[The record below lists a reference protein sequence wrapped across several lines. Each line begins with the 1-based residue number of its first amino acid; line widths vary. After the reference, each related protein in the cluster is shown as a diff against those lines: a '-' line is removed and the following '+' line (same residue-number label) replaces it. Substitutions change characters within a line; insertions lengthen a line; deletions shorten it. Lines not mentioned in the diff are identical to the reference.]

1 MPLIKK
7 TDKIFENIKRL
18 RQIFYIASKY
28 GFGDLI
34 ERLSLQQY
42 IPLHERIII
51 KILAGN
57 KKKKIDGPP
66 IEKRLRLAFEE
77 LGPTFIKLGQIL
89 SSRPDLATPAFAK
102 EFFKLHDDMTPLD
115 YDTIKEVITQELGK
129 DIEDVFEKFNKSPHA
144 VASIA
149 QVHKAVLKNGM
160 EVVVKIRKP
169 YIGRTIE
176 SDISILS
183 FLAPLIEKFIPESKT
198 FNPVGIVNE
207 FSKAIR
213 KELDFNIEAYNCIT
227 FMDNFRNSADVHIPK
242 IYQEY
247 TTRKIL
253 VIELLNG
260 KRISDIDM
268 QTLSPGFRKLEAEKI
283 ANAYFK
289 QILEDGFFHADP
301 HPANILIMED
311 GKIAFLDFGIIGKI
325 DKTAIESV
333 INTFEGLM
341 TKDFRKLA
349 NQYVNLGFF
358 DSNIGDFNEFKE
370 EFTGQLSDFLSPYY
384 DKSLKE
390 IDLSAYISKV
400 SEIFGKF
407 KIKIPPDLF
416 LINKTLILLESLIRD
431 IDPDFK
437 LIDAGLKYSKNAAKK
452 HLLETYRLKRFKEI
466 YYDFWELA
474 NIFPK
479 QLKNILDKF
488 SRDLVKIEIKTP
500 DIDALSNSLNKTSS
514 RISFSLII
522 AALIV
527 GSSYLMNSTATA
539 NRGSVIQTLGIAG
552 YIAAA
557 ALGLWLVISIIIS
570 GKY

>member
-1 MPLIKK
+1 M
-7 TDKIFENIKRL
+7 
-18 RQIFYIASKY
+18 
-28 GFGDLI
+28 
-34 ERLSLQQY
+34 RLSLQQY

-51 KILAGN
+51 KIAIGN
-57 KKKKIDGPP
+57 KKKKIDEPV
-66 IEKRLRLAFEE
+66 EKRLRLAFEE
-77 LGPTFIKLGQIL
+77 LGTTFIKLGQIL
-89 SSRPDLATPAFAK
+89 SSRPDIVTPEFAK
-102 EFFKLHDDMTPLD
+102 EFFKLHDEMAPID
-115 YDTIKEVITQELGK
+115 YNTIKAVVTQELGK
-129 DIEDVFEKFNKSPHA
+129 DIENIFEKFNEVPHA

-149 QVHKAVLKNGM
+149 QVHKAVLKNGK

-169 YIGRTIE
+169 DIGRIIE

-183 FLAPLIEKFIPESKT
+183 FLAPLIEKFIPESKM
-198 FNPVGIVNE
+198 FNPTGIVDE

-227 FMDNFRNSADVHIPK
+227 FREHFRNSSDVRIPK

-260 KRISDIDM
+260 KRINDVDL
-268 QTLSPGFRKLEAEKI
+268 QKLSPAFKKLTAEKI

-301 HPANILIMED
+301 HPANILIMDD
-311 GKIAFLDFGIIGKI
+311 GKIAFLDFGIVGKI
-325 DKTAIESV
+325 DKTAITSV
-333 INTFEGLM
+333 INTFEGLV
-341 TKDFRKLA
+341 TKDFRKLV

-358 DSNIGDFNEFKE
+358 DSNIADFNEFKE
-370 EFTGQLSDFLSPYY
+370 EFTKQLSDFLSPYY

-400 SEIFGKF
+400 SEMFGKF
-407 KIKIPPDLF
+407 KIKVPSDLF
-416 LINKTLILLESLIRD
+416 LINKTLILLEALIREL
-431 IDPDFK
+431 DPDFK
-437 LIDAGLKYSKNAAKK
+437 LIDAGLKYSENAAKK
-452 HLLETYRLKRFKEI
+452 QLLETFKLKRFKEI
-466 YYDFWELA
+466 YYDFLELV

-479 QLKNILDKF
+479 QLKNILDKLA
-488 SRDLVKIEIKTP
+488 RDLIRIEVKTP
-500 DIDALSNSLNKTSS
+500 DIETLSTSLNKTSS

-527 GSSYLMNSTATA
+527 GSSYLMNSTAT
-539 NRGSVIQTLGIAG
+539 NDGSIIQTLGIIG
-552 YIAAA
+552 YIIAVI
-557 ALGLWLVISIIIS
+557 LGLWLVISIIMS

>member
-1 MPLIKK
+1 MPTYKK
-7 TDKIFENIKRL
+7 ALKIFENIKRL
-18 RQIFYIASKY
+18 RQILYVASKY
-28 GFGDLI
+28 GFNDLI

-51 KILAGN
+51 KIIIGN
-57 KKKKIDGPP
+57 KKKKIDEPV
-66 IEKRLRLAFEE
+66 EKRLRLAFEE
-77 LGPTFIKLGQIL
+77 LGTTFIKLGQIL
-89 SSRPDLATPAFAK
+89 SSRPDLVTPEFAK
-102 EFFKLHDDMTPLD
+102 EFFKLHDEMTSID
-115 YDTIKEVITQELGK
+115 YNTIKEVVTQELGK
-129 DIEDVFEKFNKSPHA
+129 DIESIFEKFNKVPHA

-149 QVHKAVLKNGM
+149 QVHKAVLKNGK

-169 YIGRTIE
+169 GIGRIIE

-183 FLAPLIEKFIPESKT
+183 FLAPLIEKFIPESRM

-207 FSKAIR
+207 FSKTIR

-227 FMDNFRNSADVHIPK
+227 FREHFRNSSDVRIPK

-253 VIELLNG
+253 VIELLDG
-260 KRISDIDM
+260 KRINDVDL
-268 QTLSPGFRKLEAEKI
+268 QKLPLAFKKLTAEKI

-301 HPANILIMED
+301 HPANILIMDD
-311 GKIAFLDFGIIGKI
+311 GKIAFLDFGIVGKI
-325 DKTAIESV
+325 DKTAITSV
-333 INTFEGLM
+333 IATFEGLM

-370 EFTGQLSDFLSPYY
+370 EFTKQLSDFLSPYY

-390 IDLSAYISKV
+390 IDLSAYITKV

-407 KIKIPPDLF
+407 KVKIPPDLF
-416 LINKTLILLESLIRD
+416 LINKTLILLEALIREL
-431 IDPDFK
+431 DPDFK
-437 LIDAGLKYSKNAAKK
+437 MIDAGLKYSKNAAKK
-452 HLLETYRLKRFKEI
+452 QLLETFRLKRFKEI
-466 YYDFWELA
+466 YYDFWELV

-479 QLKNILDKF
+479 QLKNILDKLA
-488 SRDLVKIEIKTP
+488 RDLIRIEVKTP
-500 DIDALSNSLNKTSS
+500 DIETLSNSLNKTSS

-527 GSSYLMNSTATA
+527 GSSYLMNSAATS
-539 NRGSVIQTLGIAG
+539 NGSIIQTLGIIG
-552 YIAAA
+552 YIVAVI
-557 ALGLWLVISIIIS
+557 LGLWLVINIIMS

>member
-1 MPLIKK
+1 MPTYKK
-7 TDKIFENIKRL
+7 AHKIFENIKRL
-18 RQIFYIASKY
+18 RQILYVASKY

-42 IPLHERIII
+42 IPLYERIII
-51 KILAGN
+51 KIITSN
-57 KKKKIDGPP
+57 KKKKINEP

-77 LGPTFIKLGQIL
+77 LGTTFIKLGQIL
-89 SSRPDLATPAFAK
+89 SSRPDLVTPEFAK
-102 EFFKLHDDMTPLD
+102 EFFKLHDEMIPLD
-115 YDTIKEVITQELGK
+115 YDAIKAVVTQELGK
-129 DIEDVFEKFNKSPHA
+129 DIESIFAKFNKTPHA

-149 QVHKAVLKNGM
+149 QVHKAVLKNGK
-160 EVVVKIRKP
+160 EVVVKVRKP
-169 YIGRTIE
+169 GIGRTIE

-183 FLAPLIEKFIPESKT
+183 FLAPLIEKFIPESNML
-198 FNPVGIVNE
+198 NPVGIVNE

-227 FMDNFRNSADVHIPK
+227 FREHFRDSGDVRIPK

-253 VIELLNG
+253 VMELLEG
-260 KRISDIDM
+260 KRINDVNL
-268 QTLSPGFRKLEAEKI
+268 QKSPPAFKKLAAEKI

-301 HPANILIMED
+301 HPANILIMDD
-311 GKIAFLDFGIIGKI
+311 GKIAFLDFGIVGKI
-325 DKTAIESV
+325 DKTAITSV

-341 TKDFRKLA
+341 TKDFRKLV

-370 EFTGQLSDFLSPYY
+370 EFTKQLSDFLSPYY

-416 LINKTLILLESLIRD
+416 LINKTLILLEALIRD
-431 IDPDFK
+431 LDPDFK

-452 HLLETYRLKRFKEI
+452 QLMETYQLKRFKEI

-488 SRDLVKIEIKTP
+488 ARDLVRIEIKTP
-500 DIDALSNSLNKTSS
+500 DIEALSTSLNKTSS

-527 GSSYLMNSTATA
+527 GSSYLMNSVSTSH
-539 NRGSVIQTLGIAG
+539 GSIIQTLGIIG
-552 YIAAA
+552 YIVAVI
-557 ALGLWLVISIIIS
+557 LGLWLVISIIIS

>member
-1 MPLIKK
+1 MPVYKK
-7 TDKIFENIKRL
+7 ARKIFEDVKRL
-18 RQIFYIASKY
+18 RQILYVVSKY

-34 ERLSLQQY
+34 EKLSLQQY

-51 KILAGN
+51 KMVAGGKKN
-57 KKKKIDGPP
+57 KINEP

-77 LGPTFIKLGQIL
+77 LGATFIKLGQIL
-89 SSRPDLATPAFAK
+89 SSRPDLVTPEFAN
-102 EFFKLHDDMTPLD
+102 EFFKLHDDMIPLG
-115 YDTIKEVITQELGK
+115 YSVIKEVVTQELGK
-129 DIEDVFEKFNKSPHA
+129 DIENIFESFNKVPHA

-149 QVHKAVLKNGM
+149 QVHKAVLKNGRK
-160 EVVVKIRKP
+160 VVVKIRKP
-169 YIGRTIE
+169 HIGRTIE

-183 FLAPLIEKFIPESKT
+183 FLAPLIEKFVPESKM
-198 FNPVGIVNE
+198 FNPVGIVDE

-227 FMDNFRNSADVHIPK
+227 FGEHFKNSSDVRIPK

-253 VIELLNG
+253 VIELLEG
-260 KRISDIDM
+260 KRINDVDL
-268 QTLSPGFRKLEAEKI
+268 QGLSHSFKKLAAEKI

-301 HPANILIMED
+301 HPANILIMDD
-311 GKIAFLDFGIIGKI
+311 GKIAFLDFGIVGKI
-325 DKTAIESV
+325 DKTAITSV

-341 TKDFRKLA
+341 TKDFRKLV

-358 DSNIGDFNEFKE
+358 DSNIGDLSKFKE
-370 EFTGQLSDFLSPYY
+370 EFTKQLSDFLNPYY
-384 DKSLKE
+384 DKSFKE
-390 IDLSAYISKV
+390 IDLSAYIAKV
-400 SEIFGKF
+400 SEMFGKF

-416 LINKTLILLESLIRD
+416 LINKTLILLEALIRD
-431 IDPDFK
+431 LDPDFK
-437 LIDAGLKYSKNAAKK
+437 LIDAGLKYSKSAAKK
-452 HLLETYRLKRFKEI
+452 QFLEIYQLKLFKEI
-466 YYDFWELA
+466 YYDFWELI

-479 QLKNILDKF
+479 HLKNILDKF
-488 SRDLVKIEIKTP
+488 ARDLVRIEIRTP
-500 DIDALSNSLNKTSS
+500 DIETLSNSLNKTSS

-527 GSSYLMNSTATA
+527 GSSYLMNSAST
-539 NRGSVIQTLGIAG
+539 SHVSIIQTLGIIG
-552 YIAAA
+552 YIVAVI
-557 ALGLWLVISIIIS
+557 LGLWLVINIIMS

>member
-1 MPLIKK
+1 MPAYKK
-7 TDKIFENIKRL
+7 ARKIFEDIKRL
-18 RQIFYIASKY
+18 RQILYIASKY
-28 GFGDLI
+28 GFGDLT
-34 ERLSLQQY
+34 ERLSLQRY

-51 KILAGN
+51 KIITGN
-57 KKKKIDGPP
+57 KKKKIDEP

-77 LGPTFIKLGQIL
+77 LGTTFIKLGQIL
-89 SSRPDLATPAFAK
+89 SSRPDLVTPEFSK
-102 EFFKLHDDMTPLD
+102 EFFKLHDEMIPLD
-115 YDTIKEVITQELGK
+115 YNTIKAVVTQELGK
-129 DIEDVFEKFNKSPHA
+129 DIESIFKKFNKSPHA

-149 QVHKAVLKNGM
+149 QVHKAVLKNGK
-160 EVVVKIRKP
+160 EVVVKVRKP
-169 YIGRTIE
+169 NIGRTIE

-183 FLAPLIEKFIPESKT
+183 FLAPLIEKFIPESRM
-198 FNPVGIVNE
+198 FNPAGIVNE

-227 FMDNFRNSADVHIPK
+227 FGEHFKNSSDVRIPK

-253 VIELLNG
+253 VIELLEG
-260 KRISDIDM
+260 KRINDADL
-268 QTLSPGFRKLEAEKI
+268 QKLSPAFKKLTAEKI

-289 QILEDGFFHADP
+289 QMLEDGFFHADP
-301 HPANILIMED
+301 HPANILIMDD
-311 GKIAFLDFGIIGKI
+311 GKIAFLDFGIVGKI
-325 DKTAIESV
+325 DRTAITSV
-333 INTFEGLM
+333 MNTFEGLI
-341 TKDFRKLA
+341 TKDFRKLV

-370 EFTGQLSDFLSPYY
+370 EFTKQLSDFLSPYY
-384 DKSLKE
+384 GKSLKE

-416 LINKTLILLESLIRD
+416 LINKTLILLEALIKD
-431 IDPDFK
+431 LDPDFN

-452 HLLETYRLKRFKEI
+452 QLLETCRLKRFKEN
-466 YYDFWELA
+466 YYDFWELV

-488 SRDLVKIEIKTP
+488 ARDLVRIEIRTP
-500 DIDALSNSLNKTSS
+500 DIETLSNSLNKTSS

-522 AALIV
+522 AALII
-527 GSSYLMNSTATA
+527 GSSYLMNSASA
-539 NRGSVIQTLGIAG
+539 SHGSLIQTLGIIG
-552 YIAAA
+552 YIVAVI
-557 ALGLWLVISIIIS
+557 LGLWLVISIIVS

>member
-1 MPLIKK
+1 MPTYKK
-7 TDKIFENIKRL
+7 AHKIFENIKRL
-18 RQIFYIASKY
+18 RQILYVASKY
-28 GFGDLI
+28 GFGDII

-42 IPLHERIII
+42 IPLHKRIII
-51 KILAGN
+51 KIALGN
-57 KKKKIDGPP
+57 KSKKIDEPV
-66 IEKRLRLAFEE
+66 EKRLRLAFEE
-77 LGPTFIKLGQIL
+77 LGTTFIKLGQIL
-89 SSRPDLATPAFAK
+89 SSRPDIVTPEFAK
-102 EFFKLHDDMTPLD
+102 EFFKLHDEITPID
-115 YDTIKEVITQELGK
+115 YNTIRAVVTQELGK
-129 DIEDVFEKFNKSPHA
+129 DIENIFKKFNEVPHA

-149 QVHKAVLKNGM
+149 QVHKAVLKNGK

-169 YIGRTIE
+169 GIGRIIE

-183 FLAPLIEKFIPESKT
+183 FLAPLIEKFIPESKM
-198 FNPVGIVNE
+198 FNPVGIVDE

-227 FMDNFRNSADVHIPK
+227 FREHFRNSSDVRIPK

-260 KRISDIDM
+260 KRINDVDL
-268 QTLSPGFRKLEAEKI
+268 QKLSPAFKKLTAEKI

-301 HPANILIMED
+301 HPANILIMDD
-311 GKIAFLDFGIIGKI
+311 GKVAFLDFGIVGKI
-325 DKTAIESV
+325 DKTAITSI

-358 DSNIGDFNEFKE
+358 DSNIGNFNEFRE
-370 EFTGQLSDFLSPYY
+370 EFTKQLSDFLSPYY
-384 DKSLKE
+384 NKSLKE
-390 IDLSAYISKV
+390 IDLSAYLSKV

-407 KIKIPPDLF
+407 KVKIPPDLF
-416 LINKTLILLESLIRD
+416 LINKTLILLEALIKEL
-431 IDPDFK
+431 DPDFK
-437 LIDAGLKYSKNAAKK
+437 LIDAGLKYSKNTAKTQ
-452 HLLETYRLKRFKEI
+452 LLETFRLKRFKEI
-466 YYDFWELA
+466 YYDFWELV

-479 QLKNILDKF
+479 QLKNILDKLA
-488 SRDLVKIEIKTP
+488 RDLIRIEVRTP
-500 DIDALSNSLNKTSS
+500 DIETLSTSLNKTSS
-514 RISFSLII
+514 RISFSMII

-527 GSSYLMNSTATA
+527 GSSYLMNSTAA
-539 NRGSVIQTLGIAG
+539 NNGSIIQTLGIIG
-552 YIAAA
+552 YIIAVI
-557 ALGLWLVISIIIS
+557 LGLWLVISIIIS

>member
-1 MPLIKK
+1 MPAHK
-7 TDKIFENIKRL
+7 THKIFEDIKRL
-18 RQIFYIASKY
+18 RQILYVASKY

-42 IPLHERIII
+42 IPLRERIMI
-51 KILAGN
+51 KIITGN
-57 KKKKIDGPP
+57 KKKKINEP

-77 LGPTFIKLGQIL
+77 LGTTFIKLGQIL
-89 SSRPDLATPAFAK
+89 SSRPDLITPEFAK
-102 EFFKLHDDMTPLD
+102 EFFKLHDEMIPLD
-115 YDTIKEVITQELGK
+115 YNAIKAVITQELGK
-129 DIEDVFEKFNKSPHA
+129 DIDSIFEKFNKSPHA

-149 QVHKAVLKNGM
+149 QVHKAVLKNGK
-160 EVVVKIRKP
+160 EVVVKVRKP
-169 YIGRTIE
+169 GIGRTIE

-183 FLAPLIEKFIPESKT
+183 FLAPLIEKFIPESRM

-213 KELDFNIEAYNCIT
+213 KELDFNIEAHNCIT
-227 FMDNFRNSADVHIPK
+227 FGEHFRDSVEVRIPK

-260 KRISDIDM
+260 KRINDVDL
-268 QTLSPGFRKLEAEKI
+268 QKLSPVFKKLAAEKI

-289 QILEDGFFHADP
+289 QMLEDGFFHADP
-301 HPANILIMED
+301 HPANILIMDD
-311 GKIAFLDFGIIGKI
+311 GKIAFLDFGIVGKI
-325 DKTAIESV
+325 DKTAIKSV
-333 INTFEGLM
+333 IDTFEGLM

-349 NQYVNLGFF
+349 DQYVNLGFF

-370 EFTGQLSDFLSPYY
+370 EFTKQLSDFLSPYY

-400 SEIFGKF
+400 AEIFGKF
-407 KIKIPPDLF
+407 KIKIPSDLF
-416 LINKTLILLESLIRD
+416 LINKTLILLEALIRD
-431 IDPDFK
+431 LDPDFK
-437 LIDAGLKYSKNAAKK
+437 LINAGLKYSKNAAKK
-452 HLLETYRLKRFKEI
+452 QLFEAYQLKRFKEI
-466 YYDFWELA
+466 YYDFWELV

-488 SRDLVKIEIKTP
+488 ARDLVRIEIKTP
-500 DIDALSNSLNKTSS
+500 DIDALSSSLNKTSS

-527 GSSYLMNSTATA
+527 GSSYLMNSPASTSH
-539 NRGSVIQTLGIAG
+539 GSIIQTLGIIG
-552 YIAAA
+552 YIAAVI
-557 ALGLWLVISIIIS
+557 LGLWLIISIIIS